1 MIFLN
6 VFVNYPTTDEG
17 IKQLLDNLATFK
29 AKLLLKSIRNLNVE
43 NKVKDEVLEKVFE
56 ILDSKP
62 KKTVI

>member
-1 MIFLN
+1 MNI
-6 VFVNYPTTDEG
+6 FVNYPTTDEG

-43 NKVKDEVLEKVFE
+43 NKIKDEVLEKVFE

>member
-6 VFVNYPTTDEG
+6 IFVNYPTTDEG

-43 NKVKDEVLEKVFE
+43 NKIKDEVLEKVFE

>member
-43 NKVKDEVLEKVFE
+43 NKIKDEVLEKVFE

>member
-43 NKVKDEVLEKVFE
+43 NKIKDEVLEKVFE

-62 KKTVI
+62 QKTVI

>member
-1 MIFLN
+1 MN

-43 NKVKDEVLEKVFE
+43 NKIKDEVLEKVFE

-62 KKTVI
+62 QKTVI

>member
-1 MIFLN
+1 MN